1 MVASD
6 APKLMSQ
13 MRRGTL
19 EYCVMAALRDRDCYG
34 LELTRFLASSG
45 ELGASEGTIY
55 PLLSR
60 LRRDDLVETFWRESG
75 QGPPRRYYKLT
86 GRGRESLKLFIEHWE
101 RFRSAVDQI
110 LADGTE

>member
-6 APKLMSQ
+6 APKLMCQ
-13 MRRGTL
+13 MRRGAV

-34 LELTRFLASSG
+34 LELARILAASGELASSD
-45 ELGASEGTIY
+45 GTIY

-60 LRRDDLVETFWRESG
+60 LRRNGLVETFWRESG

-86 GRGRESLKLFIEHWE
+86 DRGGESLKLFIERWK

-110 LADGTE
+110 LADGAE